1 LLQSQYLRFKRRNQT
16 VFLHCEPGEL
26 LGAVKFRL
34 AAVLGV
40 DELDIRLYELMS
52 AERKAHVLALLEEKV
67 REAAKLIKKKPG
79 QPKHDVEA
87 EVAALEIPSL
97 PDEKKLWELGLENDA
112 IVFWVF
118 RTHRQYTRRTH
129 EDESLHTKEQVR
141 GVARTHVVAL
151 LCGSVSVLAFS
162 CLQPTRIGTS
172 GNAWMCPV
180 CRRARARRSDR
191 ALARFLAGTDSMS
204 LARLPRVPKRRA
216 SRSNDSRPSGN
227 APRNKHANRRLQRP
241 HNRRRNN
248 KRNEQRL
255 SRAAPALYCLNFCS
269 LCSAIHCCFQ
279 LSAFRR

>member
-67 REAAKLIKKKPG
+67 REAAKLLKKKPG

-118 RTHRQYTRRTH
+118 RTHRQDTLRTH
-129 EDESLHTKEQVR
+129 EDDAPRRKSR
-141 GVARTHVVAL
+141 GGKCALTHLVAGLYCAV
-151 LCGSVSVLAFS
+151 LCGSVLCAPFPVFS
-162 CLQPTRIGTS
+162 QHGLGRVGMRGC
-172 GNAWMCPV
+172 
-180 CRRARARRSDR
+180 
-191 ALARFLAGTDSMS
+191 ARFAGGHGQDARFVRWSDSW
-204 LARLPRVPKRRA
+204 RRWI
-216 SRSNDSRPSGN
+216 R
-227 APRNKHANRRLQRP
+227 
-241 HNRRRNN
+241 
-248 KRNEQRL
+248 
-255 SRAAPALYCLNFCS
+255 
-269 LCSAIHCCFQ
+269 
-279 LSAFRR
+279 